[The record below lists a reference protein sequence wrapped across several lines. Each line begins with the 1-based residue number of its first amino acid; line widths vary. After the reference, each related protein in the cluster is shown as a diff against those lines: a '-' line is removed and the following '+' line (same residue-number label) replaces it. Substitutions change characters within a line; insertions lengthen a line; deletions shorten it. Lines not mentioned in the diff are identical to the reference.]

1 MDSLLERIEDNKLDA
16 LYLFINET
24 LRDQN
29 EFDRFFESLQTVL
42 PLNWSIQRVE
52 IGHQFLSMVSEQGK
66 LFDLVASLEG
76 LRTLIIS
83 DGYVPR
89 KDRGSIDTEI
99 FLDKMFKARNLQILD
114 LQRLQLTSI
123 EQVELLEDFLKLQ
136 ESLEELRL
144 TGLYVSPDITLDPAI
159 EACCEMPHLRSLS
172 LSAAKKGDSICA
184 PQRDIPMIE
193 DGLQELLQ
201 GSTTIQDLSLRSMHL
216 KDEQCLTIAESL
228 SGNSFLTSL
237 DIRQND
243 DISKAGFA
251 AILQALERNY
261 SLWCSVLVDHD
272 TYQAKFNSLIEL
284 NAANRGDLV
293 RSPSKEKLINFFDAL
308 KDDPTALFHFFTI
321 HESILH
327 PTVKFLLWKYLK
339 EHPKKATQ
347 TTTETTETKT
357 TPRKRALE
365 ELTNG
370 SSSSS
375 AALPQGNES
384 SSDAAAVNKKTRIST
399 TTEGAQS

>member
-1 MDSLLERIEDNKLDA
+1 MDSLIERIEDNKLDA

-24 LRDQN
+24 LRDRS
-29 EFDRFFESLQTVL
+29 EFDRFFESLETVL

-52 IGHQFLSMVSEQGK
+52 IGHEFLSMVSEQGK
-66 LFDLVASLEG
+66 LFDLVAPLEG

-99 FLDKMFKARNLQILD
+99 FLDKMIKARNLQILD

-144 TGLYVSPDITLDPAI
+144 TGLYVSPEIKLDNAI
-159 EACCEMPHLRSLS
+159 EACCEMPNLRSLS

-184 PQRDIPMIE
+184 PQRDSPMVE
-193 DGLQELLQ
+193 GSLQELLQ
-201 GSTTIQDLSLRSMHL
+201 GSTTIQDLTLRSMHL
-216 KDEQCLTIAESL
+216 TDQQCKTIAESL

-243 DISKAGFA
+243 DISSVGYAS
-251 AILQALERNY
+251 ILEALERNY

-293 RSPSKEKLINFFDAL
+293 RSPSKEKLINFFEAI
-308 KDDPTALFHFFTI
+308 KGDPTALFHFFTI

-327 PTVKFLLWKYLK
+327 PTVKFLLWKHLQ
-339 EHPKKATQ
+339 ENPKPTTQATAVATVTEM
-347 TTTETTETKT
+347 TTTS
-357 TPRKRALE
+357 PRKRALD
-365 ELTNG
+365 ELTNDDG
-370 SSSSS
+370 SSS
-375 AALPQGNES
+375 PKGVQGIECES
-384 SSDAAAVNKKTRIST
+384 VKKTRVMTSSA
-399 TTEGAQS
+399 EGAQS